1 MKKIIIHTGFLPDS
15 PLEYSGGYIYRVKY
29 TREGANG
36 LKRVDSIH
44 IVGDNEGVEFPT
56 PVFSDKKP
64 EGVGGIGGKIE
75 IPQNTTP
82 SHPLNGRIHQYYC
95 IDNDVWIKNLGNLK
109 YITEW
114 TTEEKWG
121 LAEEITCDENGVKIS
136 GCDLGFIIL
145 RNDRSRGISL

>member
-15 PLEYSGGYIYRVKY
+15 PPEYHGEYIYRVKY

-36 LKRVDSIH
+36 LKRMNSIH
-44 IVGDNEGVEFPT
+44 IVGDNEGLEFPS
-56 PVFSDKKP
+56 PVFSDKEL
-64 EGVGGIGGKIE
+64 EGVGGIGGKMELPQYIT
-75 IPQNTTP
+75 PQN
-82 SHPLNGRIHQYYC
+82 PLNGRIHQYYC
-95 IDNDVWIKNLGNLK
+95 IDNDVWIKNLGNYK

-121 LAEEITCDENGVKIS
+121 LAEEVTYDETGTKVS
-136 GCDLGFIIL
+136 GRDLGFLIL